1 MKYIKIIT
9 SFALLASFI
18 CADAQDNLQSHIE
31 NGKFYGI
38 FPVTENYVGYTDTL
52 ALSSSLNKDSFYD
65 KAKAFFNQKE
75 DAKYYFESEDRDAGE
90 LVYQGK
96 LSKNIFSQNLDIHFT
111 VSLHFTDSICI
122 IKLFEIVMATPKAQY
137 DPYPANGPGNMVGG
151 IKINKVQNATL
162 LENISIGK
170 GEFSRKYCEEINNRF
185 INIIN
190 GLSSQMNDKKM
201 TGSEQE
207 SAN

>member
-1 MKYIKIIT
+1 LKNIKIL
-9 SFALLASFI
+9 ALFVLLTGSI
-18 CADAQDNLQSHIE
+18 CANAQDNLHEHIE

-38 FPVTENYVGYTDTL
+38 FPVTENFVGYTDSL
-52 ALSSSLNKDSFYD
+52 ALIGPLNKDSLYD
-65 KAKAFFNQKE
+65 KARAFFDQKE
-75 DAKYYFESEDRDAGE
+75 DAKYYFESEDREAGE
-90 LVYQGK
+90 LIYQGK

-111 VSLHFTDSICI
+111 VILNFIDSICI

-137 DPYPANGPGNMVGG
+137 DPNPGYGPGNMVGG
-151 IKINKVQNATL
+151 IKLNKVQNATQ

-170 GEFSRKYCEEINNRF
+170 GEFSRKYCEEINKRF

-190 GLSSQMNDKKM
+190 GLSSQINNKRM